1 MYGFLKKEASCF
13 IVSVLISTGFSE
25 CSSSRR
31 LQEEITLNQPTAAEN
46 NIIQHN
52 ELWRRTSSSWWLDMW
67 GALLRLAKVDSNSRR
82 SALSKKINLVRSSIE
97 KTIGFPSK
105 SDYFAFWKKL
115 FLFDIVSNVARV
127 GGSLLLFLFA
137 PDLYQMLPAAV
148 VG

>member
-1 MYGFLKKEASCF
+1 ML
-13 IVSVLISTGFSE
+13 
-25 CSSSRR
+25 
-31 LQEEITLNQPTAAEN
+31 
-46 NIIQHN
+46 
-52 ELWRRTSSSWWLDMW
+52 